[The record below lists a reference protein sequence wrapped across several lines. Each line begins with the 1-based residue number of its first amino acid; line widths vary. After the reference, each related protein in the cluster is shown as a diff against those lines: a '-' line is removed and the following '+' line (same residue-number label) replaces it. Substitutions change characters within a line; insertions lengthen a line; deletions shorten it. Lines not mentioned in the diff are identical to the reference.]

1 MSSFTKKTAEL
12 HNGITI
18 PTIGYRIDK
27 DHPEDVYKCVRT
39 ALDAGFRSFDL
50 PVDGES
56 EKQAGKAF
64 KDSGIERYE
73 LFLSLKLANEDHG
86 FDAALRAMDHSLKR
100 VGTDF
105 ADLYLIDWPN
115 PKKFRDQYET
125 IEPDTWRALET
136 MYKNGTAHSIGLANY
151 EARHIEFNLEHSE
164 ISPMVNQA
172 RIYPGFPF
180 ENNLNC
186 ANEHK
191 ILTEAFLPPDFTSI
205 IQSKELKI
213 FAEKYQATAWQI
225 VIRYQL
231 EKGCAALCQCNDPEE
246 LKHIDH
252 VFDFSLVKEDMLF
265 LDSMKNYGP
274 ENIDPDTCDF

>member
-1 MSSFTKKTAEL
+1 MSSIIEETTEL
-12 HNGITI
+12 HNGIVI
-18 PTIGYRIDK
+18 PKVGYRVDK
-27 DHPEDVYKCVRT
+27 DHPEEIYAHVRA
-39 ALDAGFRSFDL
+39 ALDAGFRHFDL
-50 PVDGES
+50 PVDSES
-56 EKQAGKAF
+56 EKKAGSAF

-73 LFLSLKLANEDHG
+73 LFLSVKLANEDHG
-86 FDAALRAMDHSLKR
+86 YDAALRAIDHSLKR
-100 VGTDF
+100 IGTDY

-115 PKKFRDQYET
+115 PRKFRAKYET
-125 IEPDTWRALET
+125 IGPDTWRALET

-151 EARHIEFNLEHSE
+151 EARHIEFILEHSE

-186 ANEHK
+186 ADEHK
-191 ILTEAFLPPDFTSI
+191 IQTEAFLPPAFSPI

-213 FAEKYQATAWQI
+213 FAEKYHATPWQI
-225 VIRYQL
+225 CLRYQL
-231 EKGCAALCQCNDPEE
+231 EKGCIALCQCDDPQE
-246 LKHIDH
+246 LKNISN
-252 VFDFSLVKEDMLF
+252 VFSFSLAKEDMLF